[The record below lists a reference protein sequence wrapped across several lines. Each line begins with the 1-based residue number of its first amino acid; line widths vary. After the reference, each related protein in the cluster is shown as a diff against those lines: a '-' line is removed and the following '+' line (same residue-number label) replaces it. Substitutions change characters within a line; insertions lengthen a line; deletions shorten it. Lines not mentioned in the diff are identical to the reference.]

1 MSQLLD
7 RVRAAAAGYAPGQ
20 GRPLRGYLLTMAAYA
35 GLTGTLAGLARLTGR
50 TAPERISGLDVML
63 ISCATHKVS
72 RLLAKDSVTSPLRA
86 PFTRYEGT
94 TGDAELGE
102 QVRGTGV
109 GHSVGELVSCPF
121 CLGGWVATGVGA
133 GLVLAAR
140 VTPPA
145 PATLP
150 AVDDSGVRRLV
161 AAAIHRLALPAA
173 LAGQGLRSVG

>member
-7 RVRAAAAGYAPGQ
+7 RVRAAAAGYAPGE
-20 GRPLRGYLLTMAAYA
+20 GRPLRGYLLTMAGYA

-50 TAPERISGLDVML
+50 RAPERISGLDVVL

-102 QVRGTGV
+102 EVRGAGV
-109 GHSVGELVSCPF
+109 RHSIGELVSCPF
-121 CLGGWVATGVGA
+121 CLSVWVATGFSA
-133 GLVLAAR
+133 GLVFA
-140 VTPPA
+140 PPF
-145 PATLP
+145 T
-150 AVDDSGVRRLV
+150 RLV
-161 AAAIHRLALPAA
+161 AATFPAVARAATLQLVYAAVQQLPRRASA
-173 LAGQGLRSVG
+173 D